1 MKRGEYVKEIV
12 IHVCEEE
19 TWVALLEDRS
29 LVELYLE
36 RSANERIVGNIYRGR
51 VENVLPGMQ
60 AAFVDIGLERNAFLY
75 VDDARPQKRRGR
87 PAAKRAK
94 GSRAPINRILQ
105 PGQKVVVQ
113 VVKEPIGSKG
123 ARVTTH
129 ITLPGRNLVLMP
141 HVDYAGVSRRI
152 VAEKERERLRE
163 LAENLRPKGMGLI
176 VRTAAEGKEG
186 IEELQQDLDFL
197 QRLWARIRRRMRKG
211 PTPALLYKDLDLVY
225 RIMRDLYTDDIER
238 VTVDSREV
246 LEKILYLLDI
256 YAPHLKERV
265 YYYAPEQDILL
276 SYGLEAELER
286 ALKRRVWLK
295 SGGYLVFDQTEALTA
310 IDVNTGKYVGT
321 TNLAD
326 TVLKTNLEAAK
337 EIARQLRLRNVGGI
351 IIIDFIDMNTK
362 EAQATV
368 LAALQEELSKDKVK
382 GRVLGLT
389 QLGLVEMTR
398 KKARQSL
405 ANILMKY
412 CPNCGG
418 KGRVLTEETVAL
430 LVKRRISRLL
440 REGKIPALLVEVHSA
455 VAAYLIGSGGSNLE
469 ELEKHF
475 GIPIYIKGHDNMHI
489 EDISLKAFRSEAEL
503 AQYYRPVSEGEKVI
517 LRVEEP
523 HISNPRDGI
532 SRIHGYVIDIE
543 GGGDL
548 VGQRLNVEV
557 TKVFRTYAK
566 ARILSRVKEVPTV

>member
-1 MKRGEYVKEIV
+1 MKGGGYVKEIV

-19 TWVALLEDRS
+19 TWVALLEERS
-29 LVELYLE
+29 LVELYIE
-36 RSANERIVGNIYRGR
+36 RSPNERIVGNIYRGR

-75 VDDARPQKRRGR
+75 VDDVRIRKRRRGPVPKR
-87 PAAKRAK
+87 PRR
-94 GSRAPINRILQ
+94 SRAPINRILQ
-105 PGQKVVVQ
+105 SGQKIVVQ

-152 VAEKERERLRE
+152 ADEKERERLRE
-163 LAENLRPKGMGLI
+163 LAEDLRPKGMGLI
-176 VRTAAEGKEG
+176 VRTVAEGKEG
-186 IEELQQDLDFL
+186 IEQLQQDMEFL
-197 QRLWARIRRRMRKG
+197 QRLWSRIQQRMRKG

-225 RIMRDLYTDDIER
+225 RIMRDLFTDDIDR
-238 VTVDSREV
+238 VTVDNREV

-256 YAPHLKERV
+256 YAPHLRERV
-265 YYYAPEQDILL
+265 FYFAPEQDILL
-276 SYGLEAELER
+276 AYGLEEELER

-295 SGGYLVFDQTEALTA
+295 SGGYLVIDQTEALTA
-310 IDVNTGKYVGT
+310 VDVNTGKYVGS

-351 IIIDFIDMNTK
+351 IIIDFIDMDTE

-368 LAALQEELSKDKVK
+368 LSVLEEELSRDKVK

-389 QLGLVEMTR
+389 RLGLVEMTR
-398 KKARQSL
+398 KKTRQPL
-405 ANILMKY
+405 ANVLMKH

-430 LVKRRISRLL
+430 LVKRRIGRLL
-440 REGKIPALLVEVHSA
+440 RERRISALLVEVHPA

-469 ELEKHF
+469 ELEEHF
-475 GIPIYIKGHDNMHI
+475 GIPIYIKGQDNMHI
-489 EDISLKAFRSEAEL
+489 EDISLRAFRSEAEM

-523 HISNPRDGI
+523 HVSNPRDGI

-543 GGGDL
+543 GAGDL
-548 VGQRLNVEV
+548 VGQRLNVEII
-557 TKVFRTYAK
+557 KVFRTYAK
-566 ARILSRVKEVPTV
+566 ARVLSKVREVPTI

>member
-1 MKRGEYVKEIV
+1 MKEIV

-94 GSRAPINRILQ
+94 GCRAPINRILQ

>member
-1 MKRGEYVKEIV
+1 MKEIV

>member
-1 MKRGEYVKEIV
+1 MKGGAYVKEIV

-19 TWVALLEDRS
+19 TWVALLEKRS
-29 LVELYLE
+29 LVELYIE

-60 AAFVDIGLERNAFLY
+60 AAFVNIGLERNAFLY
-75 VDDARPQKRRGR
+75 VDDARPRKRRGS
-87 PAAKRAK
+87 PAKKRAK
-94 GSRAPINRILQ
+94 RSRAPINRILQ
-105 PGQKVVVQ
+105 PGQKIVVQ

-152 VAEKERERLRE
+152 ADEKERERLRE
-163 LAENLRPKGMGLI
+163 LVEELRPRGMGLI

-186 IEELQQDLDFL
+186 TAQLREDMEFL

-225 RIMRDLYTDDIER
+225 RIMRDLYTDDIDR
-238 VTVDSREV
+238 VTVDNREV
-246 LEKILYLLDI
+246 LEKMLYLLDI

-265 YYYAPEQDILL
+265 FYYAPEQDILL
-276 SYGLEAELER
+276 AYGLEAELEK

-295 SGGYLVFDQTEALTA
+295 SGGYLVIDQTEALTA

-326 TVLKTNLEAAK
+326 TVLRTNLEAAR

-351 IIIDFIDMNTK
+351 IIIDFIDMDTE
-362 EAQATV
+362 EAQTTV
-368 LAALQEELSKDKVK
+368 LTALEKELAKDKVK
-382 GRVLGLT
+382 ARVLGLT

-398 KKARQSL
+398 KKVRQPL
-405 ANILMKY
+405 ANVLMKY

-440 REGKIPALLVEVHSA
+440 REGKISALLVEVHST

-469 ELEKHF
+469 KLEEYF
-475 GIPIYIKGHDNMHI
+475 GIPIYIKGQDNLHI
-489 EDISLKAFRSEAEL
+489 EDISLKTFRSEAEM
-503 AQYYRPVSEGEKVI
+503 AQYSHPVSEGERVI

-543 GGGDL
+543 GAGDL
-548 VGQRLNVEV
+548 VGQRLNLEI

-566 ARILSRVKEVPTV
+566 ARVLSKVKDVPMV

>member
-1 MKRGEYVKEIV
+1 MKEIV

-225 RIMRDLYTDDIER
+225 RIMRDLYTDDIEG

>member
-1 MKRGEYVKEIV
+1 MKEIV

-455 VAAYLIGSGGSNLE
+455 VAAYLIGSG
-469 ELEKHF
+469 
-475 GIPIYIKGHDNMHI
+475 
-489 EDISLKAFRSEAEL
+489 AATWRSWKSIL
-503 AQYYRPVSEGEKVI
+503 VFPFI
-517 LRVEEP
+517 LRAMIIC
-523 HISNPRDGI
+523 ISKIFP
-532 SRIHGYVIDIE
+532 SRPF
-543 GGGDL
+543 
-548 VGQRLNVEV
+548 GQRPSWPSITALFPRG
-557 TKVFRTYAK
+557 KR
-566 ARILSRVKEVPTV
+566 